1 MDPVV
6 SPATGTAAARG
17 RCFGTFGR
25 VQIAVQARRDSSAAR
40 AGRPSGRARR
50 CGLTNGEPGRLIAG
64 AYLVEPTP
72 VAYAGRFRPCHQDT
86 VS

>member
-17 RCFGTFGR
+17 RCFGTFG
-25 VQIAVQARRDSSAAR
+25 VQIAVQARRDSSAPR
-40 AGRPSGRARR
+40 AGRPRGRPRR